1 MLLYNT
7 LDFKTVPFFWGIIS
21 FFSTEVVDRLAS
33 LSKEVW
39 LKKAWSLFETTDFY
53 LGRGS

>member
-33 LSKEVW
+33 QPKEGW